1 MPRKST
7 VQTAPRVT
15 TAPARVSPAPAK
27 AVSAPKRTFPFFGR
41 QSSSTA
47 RKLTRKQQNRWERER
62 TLQRIAISATAAII
76 IAIVLIPGFGYYRE
90 VIARG
95 NEEIARVN
103 DVAFKMDAYVNQLRY
118 KQRQI
123 DSQVQFLNQLG
134 GAGGA
139 AQQVAQQ
146 RSVLPTQLVF
156 DWVDDEVIRQNA
168 GKLGVTATAD
178 DVEAQIRKD
187 MEPPANTSTPD
198 PSQPAPTPTPVPAP
212 FEERYRSMLTYSGIT
227 DAEYR
232 EMVRTRLLRDKV
244 ENKLKE
250 SLPTSADQIRVRG
263 ILTSQESDAKTV
275 LDRLKNG
282 DSWTDVAK
290 DLSGDSASKDSA
302 GDLGYLPRGVKDDD
316 FDNAVFNLK
325 KGTGPQGPINIKGS
339 YWVFEVIDGPVNR
352 PIDPENLDALK
363 SGAMTKW
370 LTEQKK
376 EENNKVEYKI
386 TSDRQLWAQ
395 DRLDKERKALQRKLN
410 PGVPIADD
418 NGGGSPLGIP
428 GLNDTGE

>member
-1 MPRKST
+1 MI
-7 VQTAPRVT
+7 
-15 TAPARVSPAPAK
+15 
-27 AVSAPKRTFPFFGR
+27 
-41 QSSSTA
+41 
-47 RKLTRKQQNRWERER
+47 L
-62 TLQRIAISATAAII
+62 
-76 IAIVLIPGFGYYRE
+76 AIVLIPGFGYYRE

-103 DVAFKMDAYVNQLRY
+103 NVPFKMETYVSQLRY

-139 AQQVAQQ
+139 AQQVQQQ

-156 DWVDDEVIRQNA
+156 DWVDDEVVRQNA
-168 GKLGVTATAD
+168 GKLGVTVTPD

-187 MEPPANTSTPD
+187 LEPPANTSTPD
-198 PSQPAPTPTPVPAP
+198 PSQPAPTPTPAPAP
-212 FEERYRSMLTYSGIT
+212 FEERYRSMLNYSGIT
-227 DAEYR
+227 AADYR
-232 EMVRTRLLRDKV
+232 EIVRTRLLRDGV

-250 SLPTSADQIRVRG
+250 TLPTSAEQIRVRG
-263 ILTSQESDAKTV
+263 IETSQESDAKTA

-290 DLSGDSASKDSA
+290 DLSGDSASKDNA
-302 GDLGYLPRGVKDDD
+302 GDLGYLPRGVKDED
-316 FDNAVFNLK
+316 FDNAIFGLK
-325 KGTGPQGPINIKGS
+325 KGTGPQGPVNIKGS
-339 YWVFEVIDGPVNR
+339 YWVFEVVDGPVNR

-370 LTEQKK
+370 LTDQKK

-395 DRLDKERKALQRKLN
+395 DRLDKEQKALQRKLN

-418 NGGGSPLGIP
+418 SGSGGGSPLGIP
-428 GLNDTGE
+428 GLNDTGP